1 MTGSPDA
8 RSPYALLDEVERA
21 RDVLVLSY
29 TASLEFFERFAL
41 SDARALG
48 ALVTVVSDATMVRA
62 DPMVV
67 QRAGVSYR
75 DARAV
80 CPGGTAF
87 HPKLLAIVGDGQARV
102 AIGSGNLT
110 MAGWHGNAETWTVLR
125 ADEDGGPTTLRDVSA
140 FLRKLSE
147 SQIALS
153 AGAPDALRRVAA
165 ELDELPVGEPGPRL
179 LDSLEGPILDQ
190 LASSPETVEE
200 LVLYAPF
207 HDARLSGARALLDR
221 LEPAE
226 WTVFVQP
233 DTVVDGAA
241 LQALAETR
249 GGRIAWIS
257 RRPPQADGSNAHD
270 ERYWHGKVAQWRTA
284 DGQTW
289 ALTGSP
295 NLSAPALLRPVGDG
309 GNCELAVL
317 SRIDHDLT
325 PPAGDPPPAGLMMLV
340 KPGPDTGQH
349 RGPVLLSAVVIGDT
363 VTVQLHGDLR
373 VDGTFERYDR
383 VEDRW
388 TATATVDRG
397 SDRYNLELAAA
408 PVGRALRLRTADGR
422 VSNEVFV
429 ADPDRLRRRQQQAV
443 GKVRTAPDVVAR
455 EGLGAQLLDDIEQLR
470 GHLLAVGA
478 TVRVSRPAGS
488 EHGGSA
494 DEAQLPMA
502 RPAPGQS
509 LEEFLEACDPV
520 LGRRM
525 TEFALVLPALPGVG
539 AALDDEVGTLDS
551 DTDETAAA
559 EGDADREKEARATIR
574 EELSHQPPSERRRY
588 RWFVERL
595 VERAPGYPL
604 LVRNLTLRTLLHAIA
619 ARLWHDD
626 EWPPLLAEALHAL
639 AAAGDEPRPEEQAAA
654 GSLAAV
660 GLALLRTDV
669 PRISVRDEHQI
680 RYTTAAATVA
690 RLLDQRDAQQ
700 VELLAAEL
708 PGRLAGPV
716 GAQAAEQAV
725 EETLNPPRGVD
736 RAVRLLAEEH
746 DINSV
751 TQGDATIVIRQPL
764 ADVPEFTMILALRL
778 ADEPGPVFARGATTK
793 AHPVLAAW
801 CAPWLA
807 VERVGKNGIAFG
819 RAWDLGEGQTLH
831 GIDLLAELPRANRW
845 WNPGEPRPQ
854 EVRDLLVMAED
865 DAPAPPH
872 DLQNGPGQLQP

>member
-1 MTGSPDA
+1 LTGSSDA

-21 RDVLVLSY
+21 RDVLILSY
-29 TASLEFFERFAL
+29 TTSLEFFERFAL

-67 QRAGVSYR
+67 RRAGVSYR

-125 ADEDGGPTTLRDVSA
+125 ADEDGGPTTLREVSA
-140 FLRKLSE
+140 FLRRLSE

-153 AGAPDALRRVAA
+153 AGAPDALRRVAD
-165 ELDELPVGEPGPRL
+165 ELDELPAGEPGPRL
-179 LDSLEGPILDQ
+179 LDSLEDPILDQ
-190 LASSPETVEE
+190 VASLAETVEE
-200 LVLYAPF
+200 LLLYAPF
-207 HDARLSGARALLDR
+207 HDTRLSGARALLDR
-221 LEPAE
+221 LEPAA

-233 DTVVDGAA
+233 DTVVDGPA

-257 RRPPQADGSNAHD
+257 RRPLQADGSHVHD

-284 DGQTW
+284 DGRTW

-295 NLSAPALLRPVGDG
+295 NLSAPALQRSIGNG

-325 PPAGDPPPAGLMMLV
+325 PPEGDPPAAGLALLV
-340 KPGPDTGQH
+340 KPDADADRHP
-349 RGPVLLSAVVIGDT
+349 GPVLLSAVVTGDT
-363 VTVQLHGDLR
+363 VIVQLHGDLG
-373 VDGTFERYDR
+373 VDGMFERYDLI
-383 VEDRW
+383 EDRW
-388 TATATVDRG
+388 TATATVERG
-397 SDRYNLELAAA
+397 SDRYDLDLSAA
-408 PVGRALRLRTADGR
+408 PIGWALRLRTVDGL

-429 ADPDRLRRRQQQAV
+429 ADPGRLRRRQQQAV
-443 GKVRTAPDVVAR
+443 GKVRRAPEIVAR
-455 EGLGAQLLDDIEQLR
+455 EGLGAQLLDDIEELR

-478 TVRVSRPAGS
+478 TVRASRPAEA
-488 EHGGSA
+488 EH
-494 DEAQLPMA
+494 EAQLSVA

-520 LGRRM
+520 LGRRT

-551 DTDETAAA
+551 DTDEIATT
-559 EGDADREKEARATIR
+559 EGAADRENAARATIR

-588 RWFVERL
+588 RSFVERL

-619 ARLWHDD
+619 AHLWHDD
-626 EWPPLLAEALHAL
+626 EWPPLLAESLRAL
-639 AAAGDEPRPEEQAAA
+639 AAAGDASRPEEHAAA

-680 RYTTAAATVA
+680 RYASAAAAVA
-690 RLLDQRDAQQ
+690 GLLQLRDPQQ

-746 DINSV
+746 DINAA
-751 TQGDATIVIRQPL
+751 TQGDATIAVQQPL
-764 ADVPEFTMILALRL
+764 ADVPEFMMILALRL
-778 ADEPGPVFARGATTK
+778 TDEPGPVFARGATATG
-793 AHPVLAAW
+793 HPVLAAW
-801 CAPWLA
+801 RAPWLA
-807 VERVGKNGIAFG
+807 VERVGKNGMTFG
-819 RAWDLGEGQTLH
+819 RAWDLGQGQTLH
-831 GIDLLAELPRANRW
+831 GIDLLAELPRADRW

-865 DAPAPPH
+865 DSPAPPH
-872 DLQNGPGQLQP
+872 DLQNGSGQLQP